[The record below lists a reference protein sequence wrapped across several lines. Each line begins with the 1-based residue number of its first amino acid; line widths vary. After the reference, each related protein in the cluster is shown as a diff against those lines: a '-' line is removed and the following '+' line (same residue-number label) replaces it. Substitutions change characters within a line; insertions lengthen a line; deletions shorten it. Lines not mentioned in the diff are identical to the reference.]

1 VPGLG
6 TAIGA
11 VVGAAIG
18 FASSIEKKDD
28 R

>member
-11 VVGAAIG
+11 VVGAGIG
-18 FASSIEKKDD
+18 FASSMEKKDD